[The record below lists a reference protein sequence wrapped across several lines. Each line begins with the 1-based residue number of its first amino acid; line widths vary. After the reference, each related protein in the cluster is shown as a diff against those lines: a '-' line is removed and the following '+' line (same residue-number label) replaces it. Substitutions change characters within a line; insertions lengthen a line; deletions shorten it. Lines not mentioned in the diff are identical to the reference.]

1 MPRCKICLDHLNNNA
16 SKRTDE
22 VYLRTINGRDEFVC
36 GFHKEDQRADREQNS
51 KGVVQGHILR
61 TGELDSTTLPN

>member
-16 SKRTDE
+16 SKKSDE

-36 GFHKEDQRADREQNS
+36 GFHKEDKRGDGEQNS
-51 KGVVQGHILR
+51 GGNVSVLPKTVQ
-61 TGELDSTTLPN
+61 